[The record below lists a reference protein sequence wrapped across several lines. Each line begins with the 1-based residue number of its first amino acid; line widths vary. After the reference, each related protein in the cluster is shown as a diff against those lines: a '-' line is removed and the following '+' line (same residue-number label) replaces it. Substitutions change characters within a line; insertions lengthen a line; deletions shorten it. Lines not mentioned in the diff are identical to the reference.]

1 MIRCCEGWK
10 HLLRRRLKCC
20 WRRVAFQRQL
30 KGHLRE
36 GTGGLPTVQAHYSPQ
51 IFRQMCLRKAE
62 PELFYLSSII
72 VLFIS
77 TLFLSVFRRCQADL
91 SALFFFQLPGSY
103 FSLCLFFSFPPKSRR
118 SLRPRIHILCFIS
131 AALFLA
137 LLNHFLLLFLYVG
150 MQPL

>member
-36 GTGGLPTVQAHYSPQ
+36 GMGGLPTVQAHYSPQ
-51 IFRQMCLRKAE
+51 IFRQVCLRKAE

-77 TLFLSVFRRCQADL
+77 TLFVCLQKVPSRSFCTIFLPASRFLFLSL
-91 SALFFFQLPGSY
+91 SLFFLSSQIQEELEAPNPHFMFYLCSTLL
-103 FSLCLFFSFPPKSRR
+103 SL
-118 SLRPRIHILCFIS
+118 
-131 AALFLA
+131 A
-137 LLNHFLLLFLYVG
+137 
-150 MQPL
+150 